1 MKRPGWGGYILR
13 TCERKRETER
23 AEVAR
28 GGRRQGGWPW
38 DGQGWGERFE
48 RASKWVV
55 HLSQLA
61 EIYFIPR
68 LNLSSVVSL
77 DQATACLDIR
87 VSVYI
92 YIYIVYTRRNYR
104 ATLFIVQIALWRLR
118 CCSTLT
124 RIVARYFTPVCQRD
138 THGSRLVECQNDVHI
153 VALNATSCT
162 KFRFNAFHR
171 NFCLGSVCYN
181 GIWIVTGSVAQL
193 SCCWPFRHKS
203 WD

>member
-13 TCERKRETER
+13 TCERKKETER

-92 YIYIVYTRRNYR
+92 YIYSIH
-104 ATLFIVQIALWRLR
+104 A
-118 CCSTLT
+118 
-124 RIVARYFTPVCQRD
+124 
-138 THGSRLVECQNDVHI
+138 
-153 VALNATSCT
+153 
-162 KFRFNAFHR
+162 
-171 NFCLGSVCYN
+171 
-181 GIWIVTGSVAQL
+181 AQL
-193 SCCWPFRHKS
+193 SSHVVYSTDCTVEIKMLFNTDANRCPVFYASLSAGYTRLEVGGVPERRS
-203 WD
+203 YCRA

>member
-1 MKRPGWGGYILR
+1 M
-13 TCERKRETER
+13 
-23 AEVAR
+23 
-28 GGRRQGGWPW
+28 GR
-38 DGQGWGERFE
+38 ERFE

-87 VSVYI
+87 VRSPRVYSI
-92 YIYIVYTRRNYR
+92 YTRSNYR

-138 THGSRLVECQNDVHI
+138 THDSRLVECQNYIHI
-153 VALNATSCT
+153 VALNTMSCT

-171 NFCLGSVCYN
+171 NFCFSCVYVCVCVCVHCVHCN
-181 GIWIVTGSVAQL
+181 DIWIVIELVTYFI
-193 SCCWPFRHKS
+193 CWSFTYKS
-203 WD
+203 WTFRNKFLQKWKQYVKII

>member
-1 MKRPGWGGYILR
+1 MS
-13 TCERKRETER
+13 
-23 AEVAR
+23 
-28 GGRRQGGWPW
+28 
-38 DGQGWGERFE
+38 
-48 RASKWVV
+48 RAS
-55 HLSQLA
+55 LTISRDLFYSTA
-61 EIYFIPR
+61 EFIVRGEFRSSHGMPR
-68 LNLSSVVSL
+68 YTCV
-77 DQATACLDIR
+77 R
-87 VSVYI
+87 VYI

-193 SCCWPFRHKS
+193 SCC
-203 WD
+203 